1 MRLGTWLRLLLVTVA
16 TVTAV
21 QLAAAPGEQASGTGD
36 GLLGLDAYVPAPQE
50 NPVTPAKVSLGR
62 RLFFDTTLSRDGKTS
77 CASCHDPDRAFT
89 DGRPVSIGVFARRG
103 TRNTPTLV
111 NRAWGKSYFWDG
123 RTPTLEEQVT
133 GPIEHPEEMDL
144 PLPSAVLRLR
154 QDAQFVRQ
162 FQSVFGADPDEKL
175 LARALASYVRT
186 ILSGASRFDHYQNG
200 RPETFST
207 EERSGLE
214 LFRGKAN
221 CVVCHSGPNLTDEL
235 FHNTGVAWRDGRM
248 DDPGR
253 AAITGR
259 ENDRGAFK
267 TPTLRE
273 IAQTGPYMH
282 DGNLKTLREVVGFYD
297 RGGSANPQLDAEIK
311 PLRLHESEK
320 RALIAFLESLS
331 GIVMEGSLSHERKR
345 VGNQRQHYENYCLG
359 LPAP

>member
-1 MRLGTWLRLLLVTVA
+1 MRIWTWLRLLLVTIA

-21 QLAAAPGEQASGTGD
+21 HLVAAPGEQASTTSD

-50 NPVTPAKVSLGR
+50 NPVTPAKASLGR
-62 RLFFDTTLSRDGKTS
+62 RLFFDTILSRDGKTS

-89 DGRPVSIGVFARRG
+89 DGRAVSVGVFARRG

-133 GPIEHPEEMDL
+133 GPIEHPGEMDL

-154 QDAQFVRQ
+154 QDPQSVRQ

-200 RPETFST
+200 RAEALSS

-221 CVVCHSGPNLTDEL
+221 CVACHSGPNFTDEL
-235 FHNTGVAWRDGRM
+235 FHNTGVAWRDGTM

-253 AAITGR
+253 GAVTGR

-267 TPTLRE
+267 TPTLRQ
-273 IAQTGPYMH
+273 IAHTAPYMH
-282 DGNLKTLREVVGFYD
+282 DGHLKTLREVVEFYD
-297 RGGSANPQLDAEIK
+297 RGGHANPQLDPEIK
-311 PLRLHESEK
+311 SLRLHESEK
-320 RALIAFLESLS
+320 RALVLFLESLT
-331 GIVMEGSLSHERKR
+331 GTVMEGS
-345 VGNQRQHYENYCLG
+345 RQAM
-359 LPAP
+359 PRP

>member
-1 MRLGTWLRLLLVTVA
+1 MRLWTWLRLLLVTVA

-21 QLAAAPGEQASGTGD
+21 HLAAAPGEQASGARD

-50 NPVTPAKVSLGR
+50 NPVTPAKASLGR
-62 RLFFDTTLSRDGKTS
+62 RLFFDTILSRDGKIS
-77 CASCHDPDRAFT
+77 CASCHDPGRAFT
-89 DGRPVSIGVFARRG
+89 DGRAVSVGVFARRG

-133 GPIEHPEEMDL
+133 GPIADPGEMDL

-154 QDAQFVRQ
+154 QDPQSVRL

-175 LARALASYVRT
+175 LAWALASYVRT

-200 RPETFST
+200 RPEALTS

-221 CVVCHSGPNLTDEL
+221 CVACHSGPNFTDEL
-235 FHNTGVAWRDGRM
+235 FHNTGVAWCDGTM
-248 DDPGR
+248 GDPGR
-253 AAITGR
+253 GSITGR

-267 TPTLRE
+267 TPTLRQ
-273 IAQTGPYMH
+273 IARTAPYMH
-282 DGNLKTLREVVGFYD
+282 DGHLKTLRDVVEFYD
-297 RGGSANPQLDAEIK
+297 RGGHANPQLDPEIK

-331 GIVMEGSLSHERKR
+331 GTVVEGP
-345 VGNQRQHYENYCLG
+345 RQAV
-359 LPAP
+359 PRP